1 MIEIYADG
9 KLIYDS
15 RLRTPGKDYSLLGLT
30 TTKGLNKGGTAQIAV
45 PPGNPIYSG
54 LVSYRTVVDIF
65 RDGLRK
71 FRGRALYPTD
81 DWMNRRTWM
90 CEGEL
95 CFFQDGT
102 SRPYLYQDTPQA
114 IFTAVVEDYNS
125 QVEEFKRFKVG
136 TITVTDSNDYVRL
149 ESENAEQTLD
159 TLNKLIDRCGGYITF
174 TTDASTNE
182 RVVNWLAEIGV
193 RSTQPVE
200 FGKNLL
206 DFARTGSDTDLVTS
220 IIPYGAVDEETKQR
234 VDITSVNNGLDYI
247 QDDEAVAIR
256 GTISRPV
263 YWDDVTEPLNLLSKA
278 QAYLHAHRT
287 VITSLTLTAVDLSR
301 MDKSID
307 SFQLGDYIPVI
318 SKPHAVNDYFQ
329 LTDYTEDLLKPDNSQ
344 ITLGADVKSLTYQ
357 TNSEGKATDKLI
369 QSAVN
374 NLKDSVS
381 AEVETIRQTV
391 LTQNTEVV
399 NTAEQIILSAL
410 ERYVETS
417 DFEEFQRTVSSEL
430 EILAERIS
438 MNFETTTE
446 QVSTVNGDLQTVSQ
460 RLEKHFDFT
469 VNGLTIRAGENSMN
483 LVLDNDLIRF
493 VKNGQQ
499 FGWWDGVNFHTGN
512 IVVEVN
518 ERAQFGNFAFVPRS
532 NGSLSFL
539 KVNESNAA
547 ERTLLAISAAYRGGP
562 VPTGTSLSSLTD
574 LTVTASYSDNSTET
588 VENYT
593 MSGAINIGSNTITVS
608 YGGKVTSFTVVG
620 EPLPNELVSIS
631 ATYGGGTV
639 PQGTAL
645 NSLTGITVTAH
656 YYDGSTE
663 TVTGYTLSGSIAEG
677 SNTITVTYQG
687 KTATF
692 TVYGEAVAERTLESV
707 TATYTGGS
715 VPAGTAPNSLTGIAV
730 TAHYSDGTTET
741 VTDYSLS
748 GSIVEGYN
756 EIWVAYGGKIATIT
770 VVGVASTSTSP
781 TLGPVT
787 SVLVKYWTRTS
798 ASSASVYYAQDVEI
812 VDGAVVLKEEESVRF
827 YTLAH
832 ENASTNNYDILLDKF
847 VKSVNGDIYYINPDS
862 TYSHQY
868 VTDSYLIKESIGY
881 QKAQLVSVA

>member
-45 PPGNPIYSG
+45 PPKNPIYSG
-54 LVSYRTVVDIF
+54 LVGHRTVVDIF

-71 FRGRALYPTD
+71 FRGRALYPSD
-81 DWMNRRTWM
+81 DWLNRRTWM

-114 IFTAVVEDYNS
+114 IFTAIVEDYNS
-125 QVEEFKRFKVG
+125 QVEPFKRFKVG

-159 TLNKLIDRCGGYITF
+159 TLNKLFDRCGGYITF

-182 RVVNWLAEIGV
+182 RVVNWLAEVGV

-206 DFARTGSDTDLVTS
+206 DFARTGSDTDLVTAV
-220 IIPYGAVDEETKQR
+220 IPYGARDEETGQR

-263 YWDDVTEPLNLLSKA
+263 YWDDVTEPGNLLSKA

-287 VITSLTLTAVDLSR
+287 VVTSLTLTAVDLSR

-318 SKPHAVNDYFQ
+318 SEPHAVNDYFQ
-329 LTDYTEDLLKPDNSQ
+329 LTEYTEDLLKPENSQ

-381 AEVETIRQTV
+381 AEVETVRQTV
-391 LTQNTEVV
+391 LAQNTEVL

-417 DFEEFQRTVSSEL
+417 DFEEFRRTVSSEL
-430 EILAERIS
+430 EVLAERIS

-469 VNGLTIRAGENSMN
+469 VNGVTIRAGENSMN

-493 VKNGQQ
+493 TKNGQQ

-539 KVNESNAA
+539 KVNDANTA
-547 ERTLLAISAAYRGGP
+547 ERTLIAISATYRGGS

-574 LTVTASYSDNSTET
+574 ITVTASYSDNSTVT
-588 VENYT
+588 VDNYS
-593 MSGAINIGSNTITVS
+593 MSGAINVGSNTITVS

-620 EPLPNELVSIS
+620 EPLPIELTSIS
-631 ATYGGGTV
+631 ATYSGGSVPAGTLV
-639 PQGTAL
+639 E
-645 NSLTGITVTAH
+645 SLSGITVTAH
-656 YYDGSTE
+656 YSDGSTSI
-663 TVTGYTLSGSIAEG
+663 VSGATRSGTINAGE
-677 SNTITVTYQG
+677 NTITITYKG
-687 KTATF
+687 KST
-692 TVYGEAVAERTLESV
+692 TVV
-707 TATYTGGS
+707 
-715 VPAGTAPNSLTGIAV
+715 
-730 TAHYSDGTTET
+730 
-741 VTDYSLS
+741 
-748 GSIVEGYN
+748 
-756 EIWVAYGGKIATIT
+756 
-770 VVGVASTSTSP
+770 VVGVASASNDI
-781 TLGPVT
+781 TLSDKTNCVVMMWLANVSGGSNVQ
-787 SVLVKYWTRTS
+787 Y
-798 ASSASVYYAQDVEI
+798 ASDVRAVDGDVEL
-812 VDGAVVLKEEESVRF
+812 VNPMQHTLYMQSSGVANDYTVLLGK
-827 YTLAH
+827 Y
-832 ENASTNNYDILLDKF
+832 
-847 VKSVNGDIYYINPDS
+847 VKSAGGIYYIDPDS
-862 TYSHQY
+862 TYTHNTNVTAY
-868 VTDSYLIKESIGY
+868 VKENLVYHS
-881 QKAQLVSVA
+881 AHLVSVAG

>member
-45 PPGNPIYSG
+45 PPKNPIYSG

-149 ESENAEQTLD
+149 ESEKAEQTLD
-159 TLNKLIDRCGGYITF
+159 TLNKLFDRCGGYITF

-182 RVVNWLAEIGV
+182 RVVNWLAEVGV

-206 DFARTGSDTDLVTS
+206 DFARTGSDTDLITA

-234 VDITSVNNGLDYI
+234 VDITSVNNGLDYL

-329 LTDYTEDLLKPDNSQ
+329 LTDYTEDLLRPDNSQ

-381 AEVETIRQTV
+381 AEVETVRQTV
-391 LTQNTEVV
+391 LTQNTEAV
-399 NTAEQIILSAL
+399 NTAEQIVLSAL

-417 DFEEFQRTVSSEL
+417 DLEEFRRTVSNEL
-430 EILAERIS
+430 EILAERTS

-469 VNGLTIRAGENSMN
+469 VNGVTIRAGENSMN

-493 VKNGQQ
+493 TKNGQQ

-588 VENYT
+588 VENYA

-631 ATYGGGTV
+631 VTYEGGTV

-663 TVTGYTLSGSIAEG
+663 TVTGYTLSGSIAVG
-677 SNTITVTYQG
+677 SNTITVSYG
-687 KTATF
+687 GETATF
-692 TVYGEAVAERTLESV
+692 TVYGESTAERTLDSI
-707 TATYTGGS
+707 TATYSGGA
-715 VPAGTAPNSLTGIAV
+715 VPVGTLVESLSGITV
-730 TAHYSDGTTET
+730 TAHWSDGST
-741 VTDYSLS
+741 
-748 GSIVEGYN
+748 SIVGGASRSGTINEGGNIITLTYQ
-756 EIWVAYGGKIATIT
+756 GKSTTIT
-770 VVGVASTSTSP
+770 VVGVTTESTDIE
-781 TLGPVT
+781 LGPVT
-787 SVLVKYWTRTS
+787 GAIVVMWVSGGISSKSVE
-798 ASSASVYYAQDVEI
+798 YALDVEI
-812 VDGAVVLKEEESVRF
+812 VDGAVALKTKSTWPF
-827 YTLAH
+827 YPL
-832 ENASTNNYDILLDKF
+832 SSGKSNNYDILLGRY
-847 VKSVNGDIYYINPDS
+847 VKATDGSIYYINQDS
-862 TYSHQY
+862 TYTHTKNSG
-868 VTDSYLIKESIGY
+868 TISSETIGY
-881 QKAQLVSVA
+881 QKAQLVSVT

>member
-45 PPGNPIYSG
+45 PPKNPIYSG

-149 ESENAEQTLD
+149 ESEKAEQTLD

-174 TTDASTNE
+174 TTDSSTNE
-182 RVVNWLAEIGV
+182 RVVNWLAEVGV

-206 DFARTGSDTDLVTS
+206 DFARTGSDTDLITA

-263 YWDDVTEPLNLLSKA
+263 YWDDVTEPSNLLSKA

-329 LTDYTEDLLKPDNSQ
+329 LTDYTEDLLRPDNSQ

-369 QSAVN
+369 QNTVN

-410 ERYVETS
+410 ERYVETG
-417 DFEEFQRTVSSEL
+417 DFEEFRRTVSSEL
-430 EILAERIS
+430 EVLAERIS
-438 MNFETTTE
+438 MNFETTTD

-469 VNGLTIRAGENSMN
+469 VNGVTIRAGENSMN

-493 VKNGQQ
+493 TKNGQQ

-547 ERTLLAISAAYRGGP
+547 ERTLLAISATYRGGP
-562 VPTGTSLSSLTD
+562 VPTGTSLSSLTG

-588 VENYT
+588 VGNYS
-593 MSGAINIGSNTITVS
+593 MSGVINVGSNTITVS

-631 ATYGGGTV
+631 ATYSGGNV

-663 TVTGYTLSGSIAEG
+663 AVTGYTLSGSIAPG
-677 SNTITVTYQG
+677 SNTITVSYGG

-692 TVYGEAVAERTLESV
+692 TVYCESTGERTLESIS
-707 TATYTGGS
+707 ATYSGGA
-715 VPAGTAPNSLTGIAV
+715 VPVGTLVESLSGITV
-730 TAHYSDGTTET
+730 TAHYSDGST
-741 VTDYSLS
+741 
-748 GSIVEGYN
+748 SIVGGASRSGTINEGGNIITLTYQ
-756 EIWVAYGGKIATIT
+756 GKTTTIT
-770 VVGVASTSTSP
+770 VVGVATASTGI
-781 TLGPVT
+781 TLGPAT
-787 SVLVKYWTRTS
+787 SVIVAMWMNTAVANKT
-798 ASSASVYYAQDVEI
+798 VEYAHNVDI
-812 VDGAVVLKEEESVRF
+812 VDGAVAFINGSTRTF
-827 YTLAH
+827 YPLA
-832 ENASTNNYDILLDKF
+832 SGKTNNYDILLGRY
-847 VKSVNGDIYYINPDS
+847 VKATDGNIYYINPDS
-862 TYSHQY
+862 TYTHTTNSTGL
-868 VTDSYLIKESIGY
+868 VKESIGY
-881 QKAQLVSVA
+881 QNAQLVSVA

>member
-45 PPGNPIYSG
+45 PPKNPIYG
-54 LVSYRTVVDIF
+54 ALVGHRTVVDIF

-81 DWMNRRTWM
+81 DWLNRRTWM

-125 QVEEFKRFKVG
+125 QVEEYKRFKVG

-159 TLNKLIDRCGGYITF
+159 TLYKLIDRCGGYITF
-174 TTDASTNE
+174 TTDATTNE
-182 RVVNWLAEIGV
+182 RTVNWLEEVGV

-206 DFARTGSDTDLVTS
+206 DFARTGSDTDLVTA
-220 IIPYGAVDEETKQR
+220 IIPYGAVDEETQRR

-263 YWDDVTEPLNLLSKA
+263 YWDDVTVPANLLSKA
-278 QAYLHAHRT
+278 QEYLHAHRT
-287 VITSLTLTAVDLSR
+287 VVTSLTLTAVDLSR

-307 SFQLGDYIPVI
+307 SFQLGDYIQVI
-318 SKPHAVNDYFQ
+318 SEPHAVNDYFQ
-329 LTDYTEDLLKPDNSQ
+329 LTDYTEDLLKPENSHV
-344 ITLGADVKSLTYQ
+344 TLGADVKSLTYQ
-357 TNSEGKATDKLI
+357 ANSEGKATDKLI
-369 QSAVN
+369 QSSVN

-381 AEVETIRQTV
+381 AEVETVRQTV

-417 DFEEFQRTVSSEL
+417 DFEEFRRTVSSEL

-438 MNFETTTE
+438 MNFEVTTE

-469 VNGLTIRAGENSMN
+469 VNGVTIRAGESSMN

-588 VENYT
+588 VENYA

-631 ATYGGGTV
+631 VTYEGGTV

-663 TVTGYTLSGSIAEG
+663 TVTGYTLSGSIAVG
-677 SNTITVTYQG
+677 SNTITVSYGG

-692 TVYGEAVAERTLESV
+692 TVYGESTVERTLDSIS
-707 TATYTGGS
+707 ATYSGGS
-715 VPAGTAPNSLTGIAV
+715 VPVGTLVESLSGITV
-730 TAHYSDGTTET
+730 TAHYSDGST
-741 VTDYSLS
+741 
-748 GSIVEGYN
+748 SIVSGASRSGTINEGGNIITLTYQ
-756 EIWVAYGGKIATIT
+756 GKSTTIT
-770 VVGVASTSTSP
+770 VVGVATESTGIA
-781 TLGPVT
+781 LGPVT
-787 SVLVKYWTRTS
+787 GAIVAMWVGSAISSKSVE
-798 ASSASVYYAQDVEI
+798 YAHDVEI
-812 VDGAVVLKEEESVRF
+812 VDGAVTLK
-827 YTLAH
+827 TK
-832 ENASTNNYDILLDKF
+832 STWPLYPLSSDKSNNYDIFLGRY
-847 VKSVNGDIYYINPDS
+847 VKATDGNIYYINQDS
-862 TYSHQY
+862 TYTHTKNSG
-868 VTDSYLIKESIGY
+868 TLSTETIGY